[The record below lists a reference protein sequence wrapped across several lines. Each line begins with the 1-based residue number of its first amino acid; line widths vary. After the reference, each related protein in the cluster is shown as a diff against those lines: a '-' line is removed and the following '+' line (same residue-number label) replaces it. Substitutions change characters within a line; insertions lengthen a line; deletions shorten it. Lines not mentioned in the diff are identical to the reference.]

1 MNIKGTKNTQ
11 QLTLDFE
18 GGLIDRYTCLRDCVA
33 TGIYQRGLS
42 RCAIDLNESP
52 GNLSNKLSQDCTTRH
67 LNVDELELYIE
78 KSKDVTPIYY
88 LIEKFLSDKSAKED
102 AAMVQLALQLRQLQP
117 LLKQAGLS

>member
-1 MNIKGTKNTQ
+1 MVFNASKST

-18 GGLIDRYTCLRDCVA
+18 GGLTDRYTCLRDCVA

-42 RCAIDLNESP
+42 KCAIDLNESP
-52 GNLSNKLSQDCTTRH
+52 GNLSNKLSQDCPTRH

-88 LIEKFLSDKSAKED
+88 LIEKFLSDKSVKKD
-102 AAMVQLALQLRQLQP
+102 AAMAQLAVQLHQLQP
-117 LLKQAGLS
+117 LLKQAGLA